1 MKLKIKESNHL
12 EDWKYKNVI
21 LKHVYDE
28 RFMYGAEMVKFN
40 KSLQGK
46 KSALSKQSCA
56 KHVHINKELEM
67 ESLRPLLDL
76 KHVQCFVDRRTVL

>member
-1 MKLKIKESNHL
+1 MIS
-12 EDWKYKNVI
+12 
-21 LKHVYDE
+21 KHVYDE

-56 KHVHINKELEM
+56 KHVHINKELKEM

-76 KHVQCFVDRRTVL
+76 KHMQCFVDSQKC